1 MALISKEMNDAMNAQ
16 INEELKSGY
25 VYLGISLWAEERSM
39 HNYAAW
45 MRKQFAEEN
54 EHAEKFMKY
63 IIATGGHVELK
74 AIGEVPTV
82 YPNTE
87 ATIKITIEH
96 EEYIT
101 KKIRGLLELAH
112 EKKEYEAID
121 MLQWFVREQI
131 EEEAQSNE
139 LMATYELQGKKDGL
153 WDHHLHRK

>member
-1 MALISKEMNDAMNAQ
+1 MVLISKEMNDAINAQ
-16 INEELKSGY
+16 ITEELKSGY
-25 VYLGISLWAEERSM
+25 IYLGISLWAEEKSM

-54 EHAEKFMKY
+54 EHAERFMKY

-74 AIGEVPTV
+74 AIGEVPTA

-87 ATIKITIEH
+87 ATIKVTIEH

-101 KKIRGLLELAH
+101 KKIRSLLELAY
-112 EKKEYEAID
+112 EKKEYEAIN
-121 MLQWFVREQI
+121 MLQWFVNEQI

-153 WDHHLHRK
+153 WDHHLHRE